1 MLRKFMFSG
10 VMFSAVVVPYV
21 MSTGSEWWTTIQSK
35 VSQMTA
41 SAPADPAQL
50 ANMPATNTSHK
61 DASLAGH
68 SLGGA
73 HQPSKLPVEG
83 YAAQNLG
90 DVINFNAT
98 PQWIMMRWPRVT
110 VGLAELDMQGYR
122 VPLVTGT
129 GYDDLA
135 GSLTYYFDNDQ
146 RVKLIHFRGTTGDP
160 RKIVGLV
167 MQQYNFLPQPTGDPA
182 LQLYQVKWNGKPIS
196 ELRVQSAS
204 VLRSDEQYSRFAVES
219 GAEAIV
225 SLMSPAMDRSA
236 SPQVPR
242 RGARALR
249 YVRSTPLSG
258 PLPRN

>member
-10 VMFSAVVVPYV
+10 VMLSAVVVPYV
-21 MSTGSEWWTTIQSK
+21 MSTGSQWWTTIKAK

-41 SAPADPAQL
+41 SAPAKPEGIADLAIGPPASVSHDPGIH
-50 ANMPATNTSHK
+50 AT
-61 DASLAGH
+61 LAGH

-73 HQPSKLPVEG
+73 HQPAKIPVEG
-83 YAAQNLG
+83 YAAQNLA

-135 GSLTYYFDNDQ
+135 GSLTYYFDNEQ

-160 RKIVGLV
+160 RKLVGLV
-167 MQQYNFLPQPTGDPA
+167 MQQYSFLPQPTGDPA
-182 LQLYQVKWNGKPIS
+182 LQLYQVKWNGKPVS

-204 VLRSDEQYSRFAVES
+204 VLRADEPYSRFAVEL
-219 GAEAIV
+219 A
-225 SLMSPAMDRSA
+225 LKRS
-236 SPQVPR
+236 
-242 RGARALR
+242 
-249 YVRSTPLSG
+249 
-258 PLPRN
+258 

>member
-1 MLRKFMFSG
+1 MFSS
-10 VMFSAVVVPYV
+10 VMLSAVVVPYV
-21 MSTGSEWWTTIQSK
+21 MSTGSEWWTTIKSK
-35 VSQMTA
+35 VSSMTA
-41 SAPADPAQL
+41 SANPA
-50 ANMPATNTSHK
+50 ATTELTDMSSTGISH
-61 DASLAGH
+61 AAGQAAFAGH

-83 YAAQNLG
+83 YAAQNLS

-167 MQQYNFLPQPTGDPA
+167 MQQYSFLPQPTGDPA

-204 VLRSDEQYSRFAVES
+204 VLRSDEPYSRFAVEL
-219 GAEAIV
+219 A
-225 SLMSPAMDRSA
+225 LKRS
-236 SPQVPR
+236 
-242 RGARALR
+242 
-249 YVRSTPLSG
+249 
-258 PLPRN
+258 

>member
-10 VMFSAVVVPYV
+10 VMLSAVVVPYV
-21 MSTGSEWWTTIQSK
+21 MSTGSEWWSTIKSK
-35 VSQMTA
+35 VSEVTT
-41 SAPADPAQL
+41 SAPAKPEGATEL
-50 ANMPATNTSHK
+50 ANLSSSVSH
-61 DASLAGH
+61 DPGIHASLAGH

-83 YAAQNLG
+83 YAAQNLA

-167 MQQYNFLPQPTGDPA
+167 MQQYSFLPQPTGDPA
-182 LQLYQVKWNGKPIS
+182 LQLYQVKWNGKPVS

-204 VLRSDEQYSRFAVES
+204 VLRSDEPYSRFAVEL
-219 GAEAIV
+219 A
-225 SLMSPAMDRSA
+225 LKRS
-236 SPQVPR
+236 
-242 RGARALR
+242 
-249 YVRSTPLSG
+249 
-258 PLPRN
+258 

>member
-10 VMFSAVVVPYV
+10 VMLSAVVVPYV
-21 MSTGSEWWTTIQSK
+21 MSTGSEWWTTIKSK
-35 VSQMTA
+35 VSSMTA
-41 SAPADPAQL
+41 SAPD
-50 ANMPATNTSHK
+50 NPATSADLSTASVSH
-61 DASLAGH
+61 DPGIHASFVGH
-68 SLGGA
+68 SLGGT

-83 YAAQNLG
+83 YAAQNLA

-167 MQQYNFLPQPTGDPA
+167 MQQYSFLPQPTGDPA
-182 LQLYQVKWNGKPIS
+182 LQLYQVKWNGKPVS

-204 VLRSDEQYSRFAVES
+204 VLRSDEPYSRFAVE
-219 GAEAIV
+219 
-225 SLMSPAMDRSA
+225 LTLKRS
-236 SPQVPR
+236 
-242 RGARALR
+242 
-249 YVRSTPLSG
+249 
-258 PLPRN
+258 

>member
-1 MLRKFMFSG
+1 MPAILRKFMFSG
-10 VMFSAVVVPYV
+10 VMLSAVVVPYA
-21 MSTGSEWWTTIQSK
+21 MSTGSEWWAAIKSK

-41 SAPADPAQL
+41 AAPANPAAAADSAHPSTSVSHDPGVHAL
-50 ANMPATNTSHK
+50 
-61 DASLAGH
+61 LAGH
-68 SLGGA
+68 SLGGTR
-73 HQPSKLPVEG
+73 QPRKLPVEG

-135 GSLTYYFDNDQ
+135 GSLTYYFGNDQ

-167 MQQYNFLPQPTGDPA
+167 MQQYRFLPQPTGDPA

-204 VLRSDEQYSRFAVES
+204 VLRSDEPYSRFAVEL
-219 GAEAIV
+219 A
-225 SLMSPAMDRSA
+225 LKRS
-236 SPQVPR
+236 
-242 RGARALR
+242 
-249 YVRSTPLSG
+249 
-258 PLPRN
+258 